1 MSTVEQQSADIS
13 RNGGGDGRTFA
24 VDNPAT
30 GETIAHLPDMDAE
43 QVHALVARARAAQ
56 KAWGEASFDDRA
68 AVMYRA
74 RKWMTDNRERIAKTV
89 MDETGKTREDAF
101 IADVFT
107 TADALGFW
115 AKKAPSYLADERV
128 RTHAVLAFGRKLILR
143 YRPYGVV
150 GVIGPWNYPIANCFG
165 DAVPALMAGNAV
177 ILKPSEVTPLSSLL
191 VLEGMCAAGL
201 PDDVMQ
207 VATGTGE
214 TGAALVDGADMIMF
228 TGSTRTGKKIMARA
242 AETLTPVSLEL
253 GGKDPMIVLRDADLE
268 RAANTAVYW
277 GMANGG
283 QICMSVERIYV
294 EEPVYDE
301 FVQKVV
307 DKTRQLRQGK
317 PGGAASV
324 ELGAV
329 TFAPQVEIIER
340 HIRDAV
346 DKGADVLTGGK
357 ASNGPGRFFEPTV
370 LTNVDHSME
379 IMTEETFGP
388 TLPIMKV
395 RDADEAVQL
404 ANDTRYGLNSS
415 VFAGDPDEG
424 ERVARRLTAGS
435 ACVNDAVINYAATE
449 LPFGGSGESGIGV
462 RHGPGGIQKYCQVQ
476 ALAVTR
482 FATKRELYH
491 FPYTKT
497 RSGLLERMS
506 VLLYGRV
513 PRKYRNRR

>member
-1 MSTVEQQSADIS
+1 RVTRQITRRLRMSTVEQQSVDIS

-43 QVHALVARARAAQ
+43 QVGGLVERGRAAQ

-89 MDETGKTREDAF
+89 MDETGKTQEDAF
-101 IADVFT
+101 LADVFT

-115 AKKAPSYLADERV
+115 AKKGPSYLADERV
-128 RTHAVLAFGRKLILR
+128 RTHSVMALGRKLILR

-165 DAVPALMAGNAV
+165 DAVPALMAGNSV

-191 VLEGMCAAGL
+191 MLEGMRAAGL
-201 PDDVMQ
+201 PDHVMQ

-268 RAANTAVYW
+268 RA
-277 GMANGG
+277 
-283 QICMSVERIYV
+283 
-294 EEPVYDE
+294 
-301 FVQKVV
+301 
-307 DKTRQLRQGK
+307 
-317 PGGAASV
+317 
-324 ELGAV
+324 
-329 TFAPQVEIIER
+329 
-340 HIRDAV
+340 
-346 DKGADVLTGGK
+346 
-357 ASNGPGRFFEPTV
+357 
-370 LTNVDHSME
+370 ME

-395 RDADEAVQL
+395 RDADEAVRL
-404 ANDTRYGLNSS
+404 ANDTPYGLNSS

-424 ERVARRLTAGS
+424 ERIARKLTAGS

-449 LPFGGSGESGIGV
+449 LEFGGANQSGIGV

-482 FATKRELYH
+482 FAQKRELYH
-491 FPYTKT
+491 F
-497 RSGLLERMS
+497 
-506 VLLYGRV
+506 
-513 PRKYRNRR
+513 

>member
-1 MSTVEQQSADIS
+1 MATVEHQSVEGS
-13 RNGGGDGRTFA
+13 RNGGGADGRTFS
-24 VDNPAT
+24 VESPAT
-30 GETIAHLPDMDAE
+30 GETIAQLPDLDAE
-43 QVHALVARARAAQ
+43 QVRGLVERARAAQ

-68 AVMYRA
+68 AVMFRA
-74 RKWMTDNRERIAKTV
+74 RKWMTDNRDRVAQTV
-89 MDETGKTREDAF
+89 MEETGKTREDALV
-101 IADVFT
+101 ADVFT

-115 AKKAPSYLADERV
+115 GKKAESYLADERV
-128 RTHAVLAFGRKLILR
+128 RSHSLFTIGRKLIVR
-143 YRPYGVV
+143 YRPFGVA

-165 DAVPALMAGNAV
+165 DAIPALMAGCAV
-177 ILKPSEVTPLSSLL
+177 VLKPSEITPLSSLL
-191 VLEGMCAAGL
+191 MEEGMRAAGL
-201 PDDVMQ
+201 PDDVML

-214 TGAALVDGADMIMF
+214 TGAALVDQADMIHF
-228 TGSTRTGKKIMARA
+228 TGSTRTGKKIMGRA

-277 GMANGG
+277 GMANAG
-283 QICMSVERIYV
+283 QICMSIERIYV
-294 EEPVYDE
+294 EEPVHDE

-307 DKTRQLRQGK
+307 EKTRQLRQGK
-317 PGGAASV
+317 PGGPASV
-324 ELGAV
+324 EVGAV
-329 TFAPQVEIIER
+329 TFAPQLEIIER

-346 DKGADVLTGGK
+346 EKGAEVATGGK
-357 ASNGPGRFFEPTV
+357 ASEGPGRFFQPTV

-395 RDADEAVQL
+395 RDADEALRL

-415 VFAGDPDEG
+415 VFTRDTAEG
-424 ERVARRLTAGS
+424 ERIARKLTAGS

-449 LPFGGSGESGIGV
+449 IPFGGANDSGVGV

-482 FATKRELYH
+482 LAGRKELYQ
-491 FPYTKT
+491 FPYTKA
-497 RSGLLERMS
+497 RSKFIENVS

-513 PRKYRNRR
+513 PRKYRNR